1 MDALSGGDAGR
12 EAGGAQRPTF
22 PGDDAERR
30 AAMALAGVRNVELDR
45 LRELLDRTG
54 SAASVVEGR
63 VPAVTM
69 RACLEPPES
78 RAIRALEPAPAEE
91 LAALRERGVR
101 VVPYRAPGY
110 PERLLHLHQP
120 PPALYLKGPG
130 DLDRPR
136 SVAVVGT
143 RSATS
148 YGRRAARD
156 LAGELARAGWT
167 VVSGLARGVDAAAH
181 RAALDARGRTTAVL
195 GSGIDHRYPS
205 SNRELYDRIEERGLL
220 VTEFPPDRTPRKWTF
235 PQRNRII
242 AALSA
247 GVVVVQAPRKSGALI
262 TVDQALELG
271 REVFA
276 VPGPVGSPA
285 SEGTHALLRSG
296 AGLAARA
303 RDVLEALETVD
314 HGDGAGRSSG
324 GDGGRRELALDAS
337 ATLDPDGARALWQAL
352 RGGAET
358 LEELEE
364 RSRLP
369 AGRLLALLTELEL
382 AGRVRSLPG
391 DRYRPA
397 SAGG

>member
-1 MDALSGGDAGR
+1 MDALSGDPCPGD
-12 EAGGAQRPTF
+12 PF
-22 PGDDAERR
+22 PDDDAERR
-30 AAMALAGVRNVELDR
+30 AAMALSGVHDVELDR
-45 LRELLDRTG
+45 LRALLDRAG
-54 SAASVVEGR
+54 SAAKVVEGR
-63 VPAVTM
+63 VPDVTL
-69 RACLEPPES
+69 RACLQPPES
-78 RAIRALEPAPAEE
+78 RAVRELEPAPEEE
-91 LAALRERGVR
+91 LAALRERDVR
-101 VVPYRAPGY
+101 VVAYRAPGY

-130 DLDRPR
+130 ELDRPR

-167 VVSGLARGVDAAAH
+167 VVSGLARGIDAAAH
-181 RAALDARGRTTAVL
+181 RAALDARGLTTAVL
-195 GSGIDHRYPS
+195 GSGIDHRYPA

-271 REVFA
+271 KEVFA

-303 RDVLEALETVD
+303 EDVLQVLEPT
-314 HGDGAGRSSG
+314 AG
-324 GDGGRRELALDAS
+324 GDGGSRGSGGDRSQRELEWDAS
-337 ATLDPDGARALWQAL
+337 TTLDPEGARAVWQAL
-352 RGGAET
+352 QGGAET

-369 AGRLLALLTELEL
+369 AGPLLALLTELEL
-382 AGRVRSLPG
+382 AGRVQSLPG
-391 DRYRPA
+391 DRYRLA
-397 SAGG
+397 SASG